1 MYRGEMLYI
10 HFTWHR
16 LIPER
21 LFLPPRGPVCPGLA
35 RMFWL
40 LPCVLWPGLSIPRLR
55 IVSCLCVACLTVCR
69 VLRDHT
75 VSCSVWPGLVVRSGS
90 CVPGVRRVHG
100 LVVIILPYNTKH
112 YYYGRTRYWCTDW
125 HGLRRWPLVRV
136 GRVTSGQGSG
146 SGATPAWRSP
156 IHPGSY
162 LLYVL
167 NTITLW

>member
-1 MYRGEMLYI
+1 
-10 HFTWHR
+10 
-16 LIPER
+16 
-21 LFLPPRGPVCPGLA
+21 
-35 RMFWL
+35 MFCL
-40 LPCVLWPGLSIPRLR
+40 LPCVHSLYVHSGVCVCAAGAGVPGPWLR
-55 IVSCLCVACLTVCR
+55 VSGHGAGLVWSCAVLGAWSFRVIVCLRCVAIAGSAW
-69 VLRDHT
+69 
-75 VSCSVWPGLVVRSGS
+75 SCGLVVWSGHAVWS